1 MSRNR
6 TAALLVTGSL
16 LVVALPPTASAD
28 PAGPLYRL
36 VDTAVQR
43 LANAAP
49 VAASKWINGGP
60 ITDGQ
65 RANQVLDAVSA
76 DATAHSIDQHVR
88 TVFTDQINATEGI
101 EYARFGQWKFDPP
114 AAPTTAPD
122 LADSRTAIDGYNK
135 TMVDEIALQWNSLHS
150 RRVRPSC
157 KRPQTPSRPTVG
169 SSRCTG
175 RRCRRRRGPIA
186 RLLEQP
192 RQPPIGEHLAAGLA
206 RRAVLKRLV
215 GE

>member
-16 LVVALPPTASAD
+16 LVGALPPTASAD

-43 LANAAP
+43 LATADP

-60 ITDGQ
+60 ITDVQ

-76 DATAHSIDQHVR
+76 DATAHSIDQQYVR

-150 RRVRPSC
+150 PVCSAELQAATDAVAADRRLEPLYRQALSSATRSYC
-157 KRPQTPSRPTVG
+157 PT
-169 SSRCTG
+169 T
-175 RRCRRRRGPIA
+175 
-186 RLLEQP
+186 
-192 RQPPIGEHLAAGLA
+192 
-206 RRAVLKRLV
+206 
-215 GE
+215 